1 MRTRIGTQVIAGV
14 GAVMVVTIGLM
25 AALVLRAHEKQLI
38 AERTRSADQL
48 GETIKSGTHYDMLE
62 NRRDSLHRQIDA
74 IGRKAG
80 IERVRVFNKEGRIVF
95 SSLAEEIGTTLD
107 PKAEACY
114 ACHAV
119 GKPLERLPIQERA
132 RTYQGSKGGRVL
144 GIIHPIY
151 NEPACSQGSCHAHP
165 AEARVLGVLDVNV
178 SLAQVDDEIAASR
191 RQMIGLALLTM
202 AASGVLLW
210 WLNRRLVVRPAKVLL
225 EGTRRVAEGDLTT
238 SVPVTSNHELG
249 ELARAF
255 NTMTQKL
262 AEAQRQIAQTDKLAS
277 VGRLAAGVAHE
288 INNPLTGVLTYASF
302 LLKRASEDGGAG
314 ANPDLREDLEVI
326 VRETKRCRE
335 IVKGLLDFA
344 RQTPPNRQATDLN
357 GVVRRALTVV
367 MNQLALNRV
376 ALSLDLEESLP
387 SILADGNQLQ
397 QVVTNLVLNAADATG
412 DKGGSIRIVTRR
424 NELPPLGNAPIRAA
438 ACPKGCNLLDA
449 TVKIGGLPAIRVSRT
464 IRGREELM
472 HFDPVYGRPNHA
484 APVACEEGVV
494 APASCPRCRTSLDS
508 PERRCEAC
516 GAPTFA
522 VQAAGRGS
530 VSWCTRKGCHWS
542 RWDAV
547 EALGPQPVVEL
558 VVEDGGRGIAA
569 KDLPHLFEPFFSTKG
584 TRGTGLGLAVTWG
597 IVEGHGGTVDVWSE
611 EGTGTRFTV
620 RLPLVTS
627 AERRPEPVIVG

>member
-14 GAVMVVTIGLM
+14 GAVMVMTIGLM
-25 AALVLRAHEKQLI
+25 AVLVLRAHEKQLI

-48 GETIKSGTHYDMLE
+48 GETIKSSTHYDMLE
-62 NRRDSLHRQIDA
+62 NRRDNLHRQIGA
-74 IGRKAG
+74 IGGKAG

-95 SSLAEEIGTTLD
+95 SSLPEEVGTTLD

-119 GKPLERLPIQERA
+119 GRPLERLPIQERA
-132 RTYQGSKGGRVL
+132 RTYQGSKGDRLL
-144 GIIHPIY
+144 GIINPIY
-151 NEPACSQGSCHAHP
+151 NEPACSQGACHAHP
-165 AEARVLGVLDVNV
+165 ADARVLGVLDVNV
-178 SLAQVDDEIAASR
+178 SLSEVDREIAASR

-202 AASGVLLW
+202 AASGALLW

-238 SVPVTSNHELG
+238 SVPVTSSHELG
-249 ELARAF
+249 ELASAF
-255 NTMTQKL
+255 NTMTHKL

-302 LLKRASEDGGAG
+302 LLKRAEQDPASGENHA
-314 ANPDLREDLEVI
+314 LREDLEVI

-357 GVVRRALTVV
+357 GVVRRAVTVV

-376 ALSLDLEESLP
+376 ALTLDLGESLP
-387 SILADGNQLQ
+387 SLPADANQLQ

-412 DKGGSIRIVTRR
+412 DKGGSIRITTRR
-424 NELPPLGNAPIRAA
+424 TELPPLGHTQIRAA
-438 ACPKGCNLLDA
+438 ACPKGCNLLDT

-464 IRGREELM
+464 IRGREDLM
-472 HFDPVYGRPNHA
+472 HFDPMYGRANHVA
-484 APVACEEGVV
+484 SEACEEGIV
-494 APASCPRCRTSLDS
+494 APVSCPRCRTSLDC
-508 PERRCEAC
+508 PERRCALC

-522 VQAAGRGS
+522 VQVAARGP
-530 VSWCTRKGCHWS
+530 VVWCTRKGCLWS

-547 EALGPQPVVEL
+547 EALGPQEVLEL
-558 VVEDGGRGIAA
+558 IVEDEGRGIAA

-597 IVEGHGGTVDVWSE
+597 IVEGHGGAIDVQSE
-611 EGTGTRFTV
+611 EGKGTRFTV
-620 RLPLVTS
+620 RLPLVAS
-627 AERRPEPVIVG
+627 AERRPEPAVVG